1 MSELRKRGLVTAAIC
16 SEPFAKLGQAQSR
29 VLGTPEL
36 PLAMIPH
43 PLGGISLDEV
53 QKRARVAI
61 PQIVAM
67 IKAQL
72 K

>member
-16 SEPFAKLGQAQSR
+16 SEPFAKLGKAQSR

-53 QKRARVAI
+53 QERARVAI
-61 PQIVAM
+61 PQIVAI